1 MTDDSLP
8 GYLYIVLI
16 LIIMVLN
23 ALVVA
28 SKRALDNIDR
38 NLIKDMLEDEP
49 DNRKLKSVTGFISK
63 PSKYHYAD
71 HAHP

>member
-16 LIIMVLN
+16 IIIMVLN

-38 NLIKDMLEDEP
+38 NMIKDMLEDDP
-49 DNRKLKSVTGFISK
+49 DEVDFALTL
-63 PSKYHYAD
+63 
-71 HAHP
+71 